1 MKQFLVTFK
10 TRSSGK
16 WMKYHEENLPML
28 EEWLGKYGLRPI
40 KYFVIDADTHKCGVI
55 FTGDIKKL
63 AAAMIDPEYV
73 HTFDEAGLIKETVE
87 SDVYGAHAIRLRIL
101 SEMESSIAKVLSN
114 ESSEEEEIILT
125 GGEDGKIQ
133 PEICYR

>member
-1 MKQFLVTFK
+1 MK
-10 TRSSGK
+10 
-16 WMKYHEENLPML
+16 H
-28 EEWLGKYGLRPI
+28 
-40 KYFVIDADTHKCGVI
+40 FVIDADLNKCGVI
-55 FTGDIKKL
+55 FSGDIKKL
-63 AAAMIDPEYV
+63 AAAILDPEYNY
-73 HTFDEAGLIKETVE
+73 TFDEAGLIKETIE